1 MNSLDICF
9 VVGAIAGL
17 LTGLIGW
24 AVVRIGGQGDRIN

>member
-9 VVGAIAGL
+9 IVGAIAGL
-17 LTGLIGW
+17 LTGFIGW